1 MNIDEI
7 LSHSIEMLKPVP
19 VNSRVVLWGDV
30 LILREPLGRILA
42 EKNVKIRWSSDPSCF
57 FPLNT
62 LFFHNQKMAVR
73 CLQVRIRCS
82 QNSVCHL
89 QSLKKKIC
97 SPVGLWLKT
106 QRKSVKKHRKNMLAL
121 TANIAHGFPWY
132 KYCINHVEIGW
143 PQRTP
148 TCSFPPYPQI
158 TKLVAY
164 PRPQATPA
172 GPAPRQHDQ
181 RHEPH

>member
-1 MNIDEI
+1 
-7 LSHSIEMLKPVP
+7 MLKPVP

-42 EKNVKIRWSSDPSCF
+42 ERNVKIRWSSDPSCF

-62 LFFHNQKMAVR
+62 LLFHNQKMAVR

-106 QRKSVKKHRKNMLAL
+106 QRKIVKKHRKNIAL
-121 TANIAHGFPWY
+121 TA
-132 KYCINHVEIGW
+132 NHVEIGW

-164 PRPQATPA
+164 PRPQAPPA
-172 GPAPRQHDQ
+172 GPALR
-181 RHEPH
+181 